1 MTFQFS
7 KRNEITLSICDK
19 DYTLV
24 KGDMEA
30 LRAIAYIYT
39 MLDKIKEDNFDDKV
53 VFLISVS
60 DTVMSFVDGLFGQ
73 GSYAAIFAGRRV
85 TIDDMVELCEYITTE
100 LDRLGVGSV
109 ATAQIADVLEVAD
122 DKPASS

>member
-19 DYTLV
+19 DYSMLV
-24 KGDMEA
+24 GDIEA
-30 LRAIAYIYT
+30 LRAIKGVYDA
-39 MLDKIKEDNFDDKV
+39 LDKAKEDNFDDKLNFV
-53 VFLISVS
+53 MTVS
-60 DTVMSFVDGLFGQ
+60 DVVADFIDGLFGA
-73 GSYAAIFAGRRV
+73 GSYAQIFTGRRV
-85 TIDDMVELCEYITTE
+85 TIDDMVELCKYVTTE
-100 LDRLGVGSV
+100 LDRLGVADV